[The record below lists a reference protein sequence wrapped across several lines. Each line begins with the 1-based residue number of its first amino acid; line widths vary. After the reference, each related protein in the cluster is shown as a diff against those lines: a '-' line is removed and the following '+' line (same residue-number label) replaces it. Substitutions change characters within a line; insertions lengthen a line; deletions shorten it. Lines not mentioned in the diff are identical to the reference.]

1 VGDELTYS
9 DQMKA
14 AKGVHFIPYSQC
26 PLRTVRKDCIYYST
40 PAMVVP
46 KAFENLHSCEV
57 NSCKFCY
64 PTMFSNL
71 HSTETTYS
79 ASGES
84 KGKALDFSC

>member
-1 VGDELTYS
+1 MGEELRYG

-26 PLRTVRKDCIYYST
+26 PLTTVRKDCIYYST

-57 NSCKFCY
+57 IRYNLLLYTILKF
-64 PTMFSNL
+64 TFNRAIL
-71 HSTETTYS
+71 QH
-79 ASGES
+79 
-84 KGKALDFSC
+84 KW